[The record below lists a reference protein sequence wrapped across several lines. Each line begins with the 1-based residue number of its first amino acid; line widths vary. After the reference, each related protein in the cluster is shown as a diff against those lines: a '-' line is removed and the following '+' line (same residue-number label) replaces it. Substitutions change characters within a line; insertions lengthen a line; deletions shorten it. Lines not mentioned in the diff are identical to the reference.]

1 MSWQRHAHD
10 EAEANWGRG
19 DGDEEVVDAEVF
31 AERTQYSGFDR
42 PEAGQYFIEG
52 GRS

>member
-1 MSWQRHAHD
+1 MSWQGYAHD
-10 EAEANWGRG
+10 EAAWSQGQG
-19 DGDEEVVDAEVF
+19 GGDEEVVDAEVF

-42 PEAGQYFIEG
+42 PEAGLYFVEG